1 MIIVPNLDQ
10 FNISFIY
17 LYTPVKNNIIENSKF
32 IRIIYSEPRMTLN
45 GLYLVFDFKGD
56 IQIEKYFNKFKFY
69 FKPELNEP
77 ILNDLINIE
86 KKILDKLNITNKSP
100 SFQIADQLKMG
111 FIKLFSKCN
120 NLNSRFIIKVSGIWE
135 SDKDYGLTF
144 KFTMIENS

>member
-86 KKILDKLNITNKSP
+86 KKILEKLNITNKSP